1 MQLPVIFALNFKI
14 YYLLKKNFV
23 KLIAIFDS
31 MIFNIYII
39 YNTYNT
45 HYIYNI
51 YILFIISIIYI
62 LFYIFI

>member
-45 HYIYNI
+45 HYI
-51 YILFIISIIYI
+51 
-62 LFYIFI
+62 